1 MASNRPSVAVVLRL
15 LDELSSAQKTL
26 HALNEDLLRATV
38 DGREDVQTL
47 RELVA
52 AQHSLVQGITDR
64 LIEALRASRRGT

>member
-1 MASNRPSVAVVLRL
+1 MALNRSSVDVVLRL

-52 AQHSLVQGITDR
+52 AQHSLVQRITDR
-64 LIEALRASRRGT
+64 LIEALRASRLHS